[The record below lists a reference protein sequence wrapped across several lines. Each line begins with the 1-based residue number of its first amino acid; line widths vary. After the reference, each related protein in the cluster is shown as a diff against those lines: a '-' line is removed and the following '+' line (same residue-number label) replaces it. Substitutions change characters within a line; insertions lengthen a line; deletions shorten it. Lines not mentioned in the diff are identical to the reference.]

1 MDSNEKKPDIVSG
14 SELSEKYIRT
24 FAGDM
29 ETLKKGGTPE
39 LIPLT
44 PPTAAQSQ
52 TPPSVAVPIPAPIQP
67 VPLVQIPKPPVYTPA
82 PLESSPIKTYT
93 SDFSQRMKDTRASI
107 ATVLAAEQDA
117 VHKTP
122 QAIPEKTFHWNIRI
136 VAGAVLLLVGVTGIY
151 IAYTRYATNLVPITL
166 TPSALTPIFVDDRE
180 QIYGTGSLLLQAIEQ
195 SVERP
200 LPSGAVRL
208 LYVASTTN
216 ADSVF
221 TALRLSAPDILL
233 RNVNP
238 SGSMAGVVN
247 AGPSSPPGTGMNQ
260 SPFFILSVLSYSNTF
275 SGMLSW
281 EPFIRRDLE
290 KIFPAYPTGLS
301 TSLVATSTVAATTPN
316 GTTKPATKIAPAP
329 ILAFADEVVANHD
342 VRVFRDAAG
351 RSVLLYGYWN
361 QTTLVIARDA
371 AAFTE
376 ILQRLATSRAQ

>member
-1 MDSNEKKPDIVSG
+1 MDTNEKKPDVVSG

-39 LIPLT
+39 LVPLA
-44 PPTAAQSQ
+44 PPTAAQPQ
-52 TPPSVAVPIPAPIQP
+52 TPLPAPIPP
-67 VPLVQIPKPPVYTPA
+67 VPPVQMPKPPVYAPA
-82 PLESSPIKTYT
+82 PPESSPIKTYT
-93 SDFSQRMKDTRASI
+93 SDFSQRMKDTRAST

-117 VHKTP
+117 APQTP
-122 QAIPEKTFHWNIRI
+122 QVIPEKTFHWNIRI

-151 IAYTRYATNLVPITL
+151 IAYTRYATNFVPITL
-166 TPSALTPIFVDDRE
+166 APSVLAPIFVDDRE

-221 TALRLSAPDILL
+221 TALHLSAPDILL

-238 SGSMAGVVN
+238 VGSMTGVVN
-247 AGPSSPPGTGMNQ
+247 AGGGSASGGNVGNGQ

-301 TSLVATSTVAATTPN
+301 TSLVATSIVATSTPKGAATPV
-316 GTTKPATKIAPAP
+316 TKSIPAP
-329 ILAFADEVVANHD
+329 IPVFADEVVANHD

-376 ILQRLATSRAQ
+376 ILQRLATSRTQ